1 MMKRGFFILIFVV
14 GLFAGASVTPP
25 PAHAQLSDILL
36 APKTLIDRAIEA
48 RSAQDIAIDNR
59 IVVDVNAIMVEFTTL
74 KASTEIYEQ
83 RLLVTGIFDDE
94 ALFNDFSAKVQAV

>member
-1 MMKRGFFILIFVV
+1 MMKRGFFILIFVL

-48 RSAQDIAIDNR
+48 RSAHPEGLDGNLRATVAGHR
-59 IVVDVNAIMVEFTTL
+59 HL
-74 KASTEIYEQ
+74 
-83 RLLVTGIFDDE
+83 RR
-94 ALFNDFSAKVQAV
+94 